1 MTDVQKKTYSYPNKK
16 GRLGGM
22 EGKYNVLSAQIAL
35 AGMNRASLAETV
47 GMHYNT
53 LCRKM
58 RGENSFTLEE
68 ALAIKTALN
77 SKLPLEELFKRN

>member
-1 MTDVQKKTYSYPNKK
+1 MYMKRIIVIQTGKE
-16 GRLGGM
+16 GWGM
-22 EGKYNVLSAQIAL
+22 AGKYNVLSAQIAL